1 MSNNSTGT
9 STMSSAKPTTTAVK
23 RVAKKESPAASVSA
37 SAKTV
42 AEQQS
47 SAPVAAAVVVAAPA
61 KKEKKAKAEVSTS
74 PAASSAAPA
83 KVSPA
88 AASSAT
94 AKTAAEQQSS
104 PAEASAVSA
113 PAANVEPVSTVAEDI
128 ESLVAQLQSVR
139 DAAVSGLKALGRLQ
153 KRVAKDLKEAGR
165 RRRRNRSV
173 PAEGAAPVAKR
184 PTIFTTPV
192 TLRDSLCGFLGKPNG
207 SQMTPADV
215 TKAFSAYI
223 EAHKLKDAVKGHTI
237 HPDEAMRK
245 VLGIKADEVLTYRNV
260 QTFLYKLYDLP
271 KKASA

>member
-1 MSNNSTGT
+1 
-9 STMSSAKPTTTAVK
+9 MSSAKPATTAVK
-23 RVAKKESPAASVSA
+23 RVAKKESPAASVA
-37 SAKTV
+37 APAKAA
-42 AEQQS
+42 AEQQ
-47 SAPVAAAVVVAAPA
+47 PTTPVVAATVVAAPKE
-61 KKEKKAKAEVSTS
+61 KKEKKVKAADAPASTS

-83 KVSPA
+83 PAKAVA
-88 AASSAT
+88 AA
-94 AKTAAEQQSS
+94 

-113 PAANVEPVSTVAEDI
+113 PAANAEPTSTVAEDI

-173 PAEGAAPVAKR
+173 PVEGAAPVAKR

-192 TLRDSLCGFLGKPNG
+192 TLRDSLCAFLGKPNG

-223 EAHKLKDAVKGHTI
+223 ESHKLKDAVKGHTI
-237 HPDEAMRK
+237 HPDEPLRK
-245 VLGIKADEVLTYRNV
+245 VLSIKADEVLTYRNI
-260 QTFLYKLYDLP
+260 QTHLYKLYDLP

>member
-1 MSNNSTGT
+1 MRLIMLNISTGT
-9 STMSSAKPTTTAVK
+9 STMSSAKPATTAVK
-23 RVAKKESPAASVSA
+23 RVAKKESPAASVA
-37 SAKTV
+37 APAKAA

-47 SAPVAAAVVVAAPA
+47 TTPVVAAAVVAAPA
-61 KKEKKAKAEVSTS
+61 KKEKKAKADAPASTS

-83 KVSPA
+83 KAATASSSSA
-88 AASSAT
+88 AA
-94 AKTAAEQQSS
+94 

-113 PAANVEPVSTVAEDI
+113 PAANVEPTSTVAEDI

-139 DAAVSGLKALGRLQ
+139 DAAVAGLKALGRLQ

-173 PAEGAAPVAKR
+173 PVEGAAPVAKR

-192 TLRDSLCGFLGKPNG
+192 TLRDTLCAFLGKSAG

-215 TKAFSAYI
+215 TKAFSTYI
-223 EAHKLKDAVKGHTI
+223 ESHKLKDAVKGHTI
-237 HPDEAMRK
+237 HPDAPMRK
-245 VLGIKADEVLTYRNV
+245 VLGVQEGETLTYRNI
-260 QTFLYKLYDLP
+260 QTYLYKLYDLP

>member
-47 SAPVAAAVVVAAPA
+47 NAPVAAVVVAAAPA
-61 KKEKKAKAEVSTS
+61 KKEKKAKAETASTS

-83 KVSPA
+83 KVASPV
-88 AASSAT
+88 AASSA
-94 AKTAAEQQSS
+94 AA

-245 VLGIKADEVLTYRNV
+245 VLGIKSDEVLTYRNI
-260 QTFLYKLYDLP
+260 QTHLYKLYDLP
-271 KKASA
+271 KKATA